1 MKLID
6 KVIRAVIGLFC
17 LMAIVFL
24 GWRYIVQPAQFRTAV
39 SEILGIKD
47 APYQVFTLEKETVL
61 EVATIKQPVLIQ
73 YTATRGRWPIQ
84 SKLTI
89 QGWYELKI
97 GFDLNLNTAITVDR
111 FNLHTIVKLPRP
123 QILSVEP
130 TDYQVLQSDQA
141 IWTSFSPEEQA
152 QALVEMN
159 KYARESSDND
169 RTLEP
174 AVQILKGRLE
184 QIAPLFGGSV
194 EVIIEPASA
203 KSG

>member
-1 MKLID
+1 LKLID

-17 LMAIVFL
+17 LIAIVFL

-39 SEILGIKD
+39 AEILGIKD
-47 APYQVFTLEKETVL
+47 APYQVFTLEKEPVL
-61 EVATIKQPVLIQ
+61 EVTTIKQPVLIQ
-73 YTATRGRWPIQ
+73 YAATRGRWPIQ
-84 SKLTI
+84 SKLTL
-89 QGWYELKI
+89 QGRYELKI
-97 GFDLNLNTAITVDR
+97 GFDLNQNTAITVDR
-111 FNLHTIVKLPRP
+111 FNLHTIVKLPHP
-123 QILSVEP
+123 KILSVEQ
-130 TDYQVLQSDQA
+130 TDFQVLQSDQA

-174 AVQILKGRLE
+174 AVQSLKGRLE
-184 QIAPLFGGSV
+184 QIAPLFGGTV